1 MMNTIY
7 FADAS
12 LENLDE
18 IVTIYNST
26 ISSRMVTADLDPV
39 SVESR
44 ISWFYEHKP
53 GKRPLWIVK
62 NKEDIII
69 GWVSFQ
75 DFYGRSAYD
84 TTAEKS

>member
-53 GKRPLWIVK
+53 GSIPNGHVHKAHLSSTHTGFHDLRGDVLSNPH
-62 NKEDIII
+62 
-69 GWVSFQ
+69 F
-75 DFYGRSAYD
+75 FC
-84 TTAEKS
+84 

>member
-26 ISSRMVTADLDPV
+26 ISSRMVTAD
-39 SVESR
+39 
-44 ISWFYEHKP
+44 
-53 GKRPLWIVK
+53 
-62 NKEDIII
+62 
-69 GWVSFQ
+69 
-75 DFYGRSAYD
+75 
-84 TTAEKS
+84 